1 MNPILTETHVPHTY
15 QNFIVSNTLPNV
27 VDTFFL
33 AVVDGEALR
42 ETANFEQEV
51 RKHLLTIH
59 R

>member
-1 MNPILTETHVPHTY
+1 MNPTLSETLAQHTY